1 MNAALNKTIK
11 LGRCAIP
18 LLEQWFAPLADLVAR
33 LYVAKVF
40 FSSGLTKIDDWD
52 ITVSLFTDEYHVPLL
67 PPELAAVLGAG
78 GELVFPVLLALG
90 LAGRLGALGL
100 TGVNI
105 MAVVSYW
112 HVLGTP
118 EQAAALTH
126 HLNWGLLLALLLAHG
141 PGKLSLDYW
150 IKRRWLHQAA

>member
-1 MNAALNKTIK
+1 MNTLTTQAAHY
-11 LGRCAIP
+11 GRCAIT
-18 LLEQWFAPLADLVAR
+18 LIENGFAPLADLAAR

-67 PPELAAVLGAG
+67 PPQLAAFMGAG
-78 GELVFPVLLALG
+78 GELFFPVLLVLG
-90 LAGRLGALGL
+90 LGGRLGALGL
-100 TGVNI
+100 SAVNI

-141 PGKLSLDYW
+141 PGKLSVDHWL
-150 IKRRWLHQAA
+150 KRRFNAA